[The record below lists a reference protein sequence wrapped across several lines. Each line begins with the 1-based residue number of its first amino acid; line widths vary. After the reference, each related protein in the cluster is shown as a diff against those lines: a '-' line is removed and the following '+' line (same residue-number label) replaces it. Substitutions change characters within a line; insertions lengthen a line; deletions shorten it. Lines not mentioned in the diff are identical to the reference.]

1 MFLTDKTR
9 NLALLTPI
17 VILLGAAY
25 LLPLVGVF
33 VTSLT
38 EPVVGIDNYA
48 RSLGSDAVHKTL
60 LTTFRISII
69 TTLVSSVVGYALAYA
84 LANYEG
90 AFQRFVFFCV
100 LIPLWT
106 SLLIRTFAWLILL
119 GSGGPVNSALLSLN
133 VIASPIP
140 MMRNELG
147 VLIGMIHYM
156 IPYAAFTIYAGMTG
170 LDKRVLMASRG
181 LGARASYTF
190 LRVYLPMTMPGL
202 VAAMALVFIQ
212 SLGFYVTPAI
222 LGGGR
227 TIMIAEYISTQV
239 VQIANWGSG
248 TALAVVLLVGV
259 ILTLAIVAKVI
270 GLRRLFP
277 GV

>member
-1 MFLTDKTR
+1 MTLTDKSR
-9 NLALLTPI
+9 NLALLSPI
-17 VILLGAAY
+17 VLLLGAAY
-25 LLPLVGVF
+25 LLPLVGVL

-38 EPVVGIDNYA
+38 EPAIGVENYA
-48 RSLGSDAVHKTL
+48 RSLGSGAVHKTL

-69 TTLVSSVVGYALAYA
+69 TTVISGLIGYALAYA

-90 AFQRFVFFCV
+90 GFQRLVFFCV
-100 LIPLWT
+100 LVPLWT

-119 GSGGPVNSALLSLN
+119 GGSGPVNGALISLN
-133 VIASPIP
+133 LISSPIP

-147 VLIGMIHYM
+147 VLIGMVHYM
-156 IPYAAFTIYAGMTG
+156 IPYAVFTIYAGMVG
-170 LDKRVLMASRG
+170 LDKRVVMASRG
-181 LGARASYTF
+181 LGARANYTF

-227 TIMIAEYISTQV
+227 TIMIAEYINTQV
-239 VQIANWGSG
+239 IQIANWGSG
-248 TALAVVLLVGV
+248 TALAVVLLASVV
-259 ILTLAIVAKVI
+259 LTLGVFARAV